1 MVNRLFYL
9 VVRSIYKAV
18 VNWWFT
24 GSFILSSVLFIKLL
38 LTGSFIWSSV
48 LFIKLLLTGS
58 FIWSSVLF
66 IKLLLTGGLPA
77 LLFGRPFYL

>member
-1 MVNRLFYL
+1 MVNRLFYLVVRSIYKAVVNRLFYLVVRSIYKAVVNRLFYL

-18 VNWWFT
+18 VNWW
-24 GSFILSSVLFIKLL
+24 
-38 LTGSFIWSSV
+38 
-48 LFIKLLLTGS
+48 LTGS

-66 IKLLLTGGLPA
+66 IKLLLTGGLPD